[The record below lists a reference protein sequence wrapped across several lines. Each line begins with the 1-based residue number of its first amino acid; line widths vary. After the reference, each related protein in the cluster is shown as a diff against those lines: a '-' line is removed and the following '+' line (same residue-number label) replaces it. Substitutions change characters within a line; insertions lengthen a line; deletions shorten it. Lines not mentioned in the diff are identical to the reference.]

1 MTADDRPRYLAR
13 MSGYTTDPGAAVDK
27 LEAVSE
33 DEQQRQTALA
43 HRRAGERRRD
53 TWGGLRG
60 DLLEIAGEVG
70 RLLGSDGLEAA
81 CTIRRTVDRLDRAAN
96 R

>member
-1 MTADDRPRYLAR
+1 MPADDRPRYLAR

-27 LEAVSE
+27 LEAVSK
-33 DEQQRQTALA
+33 DEQQRQTSSHIDTPAN
-43 HRRAGERRRD
+43 AGGTRGAASAATGCRSRQR
-53 TWGGLRG
+53 WGGCF
-60 DLLEIAGEVG
+60 
-70 RLLGSDGLEAA
+70 GSDGLEAA